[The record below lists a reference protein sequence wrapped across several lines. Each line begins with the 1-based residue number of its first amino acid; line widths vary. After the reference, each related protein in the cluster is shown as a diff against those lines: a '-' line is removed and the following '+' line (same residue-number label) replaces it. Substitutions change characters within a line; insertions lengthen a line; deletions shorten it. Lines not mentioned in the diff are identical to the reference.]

1 MTAKMFCVKDAII
14 LFSHGSLLCGAGETL
29 KRIAAFMRERGDAP
43 IVEPGYL
50 NYSKP
55 PFAEAV
61 ESCVQQG
68 ATRVIVAPY
77 FLVAGKFVQVDLK
90 PKIAAAREKFPDV
103 EFRLA
108 GAMTSHSS
116 LTKAIIDCA
125 RRAALPAQWRDIWNT
140 APRFCQS
147 NPDCPLYDT
156 PKCPATNASS
166 RQSAVASEQVTY
178 NLGEAVSDYRLQ
190 SSTSLLV
197 MVHGSPRPESNE
209 AMFQVVEQ
217 VRQRDMF
224 ERIEV
229 GFMECNEPDIPTA
242 IENLLAQGARKI
254 IAVPY
259 FLHAGTHVA
268 DDLPGLLEAAQAQN
282 PDVEFLMGDY
292 IGRDLRVAD
301 VMRDRVR
308 ETLENQ

>member
-1 MTAKMFCVKDAII
+1 
-14 LFSHGSLLCGAGETL
+14 
-29 KRIAAFMRERGDAP
+29 MRERGDAP

-55 PFAEAV
+55 PFADAV

-68 ATRVIVAPY
+68 ATRIIVAPY

-90 PKIAAAREKFPDV
+90 PKIEAARVKYPNVQFH
-103 EFRLA
+103 LA

-116 LTKAIIDCA
+116 LSEAIIDCA

-156 PKCPATNASS
+156 KKCPATNASS
-166 RQSAVASEQVTY
+166 RQTAVGSEQVT
-178 NLGEAVSDYRLQ
+178 NTLKEAVPASRLQ
-190 SSTSLLV
+190 SPASLLV

-209 AMFQVVEQ
+209 AMFQVVEE
-217 VRQRDMF
+217 VRQRDIF
-224 ERIEV
+224 EHMEV

-242 IENLLAQGARKI
+242 IENLLAQRAQKV

-282 PDVEFLMGDY
+282 PHVEFLMGDY

-308 ETLENQ
+308 EVLAKT

>member
-1 MTAKMFCVKDAII
+1 M
-14 LFSHGSLLCGAGETL
+14 
-29 KRIAAFMRERGDAP
+29 AAFMRERGDAP

-50 NYSKP
+50 NYSLP

-68 ATRVIVAPY
+68 ARRIVVAPY

-90 PKIAAAREKFPDV
+90 PKIEAAREKFPDV
-103 EFRLA
+103 QFHLA
-108 GAMTSHSS
+108 GAMTSHPA
-116 LTKAIIDCA
+116 LANAIIECA
-125 RRAALPAQWRDIWNT
+125 QRAALPAQWRDIWNT

-147 NPDCPLYDT
+147 NPQCPLYDT
-156 PKCPATNASS
+156 LKCPATNGSSSQLAAGTEELTSRLEEASTASS
-166 RQSAVASEQVTY
+166 
-178 NLGEAVSDYRLQ
+178 LQ
-190 SSTSLLV
+190 PPTSLLV

-209 AMFQVVEQ
+209 AMFQVVDE
-217 VRQRDMF
+217 VRRRAIF

-229 GFMECNEPDIPTA
+229 GFMECNEPDIPTS
-242 IENLLAQGARKI
+242 IQNLLAQGAKRI

-268 DDLPGLLEAAQAQN
+268 DDLPGLLEEAQKTNAE
-282 PDVEFLMGDY
+282 VEFLMGDY

-308 ETLENQ
+308 EALKAL